1 MDRLKIS
8 SPTLLFFANFVF
20 NLQMENHVNHE
31 CPSTV
36 IPCQYK
42 PLLGC
47 ETEVSQSMYETT

>member
-1 MDRLKIS
+1 MDGLKIS
-8 SPTLLFFANFVF
+8 TPPLIFVSNFDF

-31 CPSTV
+31 CPLTV

-42 PLLGC
+42 HLLGC